1 MKYLPIEVTPI
12 GRVTY
17 EEFEYLRGLVHAELD
32 AEVFRTR
39 LWMYQFLVERNVV
52 PRYAMMMVAAMRP
65 ITKETH
71 SGEDG
76 FFENEVIIYQSYLER
91 LEKIAEMRKALDE
104 PRPFAKPEDQYRLEF
119 PTPKKKQKK
128 NNTESHKSEVP

>member
-1 MKYLPIEVTPI
+1 MSIKYQPIKITQI

-17 EEFEYLRGLVHAELD
+17 EEFGYYQGVVHAELD

-39 LWMYQFLVERNVV
+39 LWMYQFLVARDVV

-65 ITKETH
+65 ISIEN
-71 SGEDG
+71 G
-76 FFENEVIIYQSYLER
+76 FFDNEVIIYQSYLDR
-91 LEKIAEMRKALDE
+91 LTKIDEMRKALDA

-119 PTPKKKQKK
+119 PSPKKKMKK
-128 NNTESHKSEVP
+128 NNNTESPTKAAP